1 MIFYID
7 TSTPYLYSALY
18 DNGKIINKRTMYLA
32 KDLSR
37 FTIDE
42 VSKMFDEVNVKPLD
56 IKKIIVVNGPGS
68 FTGIRIG
75 ITLAKLMAFCLNIPI
90 TTISSLEAMKESVNS
105 DNLIVPIINAR
116 HNSCYAAIYDNE
128 KIIQEGMYMS
138 LDRLNLILI
147 GLNKEYTFISN
158 DEFDFKT
165 VPYSPDYKKI
175 IEKYKDKEEV
185 SAHLVNPNYMKLT
198 EAEENKLKE
207 EV

>member
-7 TSTPYLYSALY
+7 TSTPNLYTALY
-18 DNGKIINKRTMYLA
+18 NDGKVINERCMYLA

-37 FTIDE
+37 KTIDE
-42 VSKMFDEVNVKPLD
+42 VSKMFNEVNIKPVD

-90 TTISSLEAMKESVNS
+90 TTISSLEAMKESVIT
-105 DNLIVPIINAR
+105 DKLIVPIINAR
-116 HNSCYAAIYDNE
+116 HNSCYAAIYD
-128 KIIQEGMYMS
+128 KDRVIQDGMYMN
-138 LDRLNLILI
+138 LDKLQLILT
-147 GLNKEYTFISN
+147 GLNKEYIFVSN
-158 DEFDFKT
+158 DDFDFDTLNFK
-165 VPYSPDYKKI
+165 PNYKRI
-175 IEKYKDKEEV
+175 IEKYKDKEIV

-198 EAEENKLKE
+198 EAEESKLKE